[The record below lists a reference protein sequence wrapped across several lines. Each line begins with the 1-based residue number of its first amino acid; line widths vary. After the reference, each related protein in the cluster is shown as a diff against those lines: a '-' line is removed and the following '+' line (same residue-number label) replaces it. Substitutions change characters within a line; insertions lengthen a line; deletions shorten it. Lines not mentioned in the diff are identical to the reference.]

1 MNDADFEMLARES
14 GGAFDAW
21 LRSQAVRHSVA
32 FISTRNSSS
41 LFNSR
46 DAISIAKDF
55 YDYIKGTSD
64 ENLHRQDER

>member
-21 LRSQAVRHSVA
+21 LRSQALGHAIRAVA
-32 FISTRNSSS
+32 AGIELPCLLTAAANR
-41 LFNSR
+41 
-46 DAISIAKDF
+46 F
-55 YDYIKGTSD
+55 YDYINGNES

>member
-21 LRSQAVRHSVA
+21 LRSQALGHAIRWNARSVESLLE
-32 FISTRNSSS
+32 ISNR
-41 LFNSR
+41 
-46 DAISIAKDF
+46 F
-55 YDYIKGTSD
+55 YDYIRGNCD